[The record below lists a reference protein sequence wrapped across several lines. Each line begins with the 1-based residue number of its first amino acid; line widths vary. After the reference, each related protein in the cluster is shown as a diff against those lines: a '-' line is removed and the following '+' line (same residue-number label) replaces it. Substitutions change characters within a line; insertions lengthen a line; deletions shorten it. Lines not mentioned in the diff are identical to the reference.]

1 MAFPAQVL
9 QQAQYDAS
17 IGGKNMPKNAIQR
30 AQSFLRSKLMPGA
43 PTPNPSTMTS
53 QQQTAFDAKQGGRLL
68 QEFNK
73 TRSAAGPVGAS
84 ARMLSG
90 LATGGLV
97 GANLAGLNQINNII
111 KDEGGYGKLGERMLG
126 LITRTDGIDDF
137 NKTQRPNPSGTKIKI
152 GDKLYD
158 TGYHSAEIAE
168 LRKKNPGG
176 GNAAQS
182 TTTYTPPA
190 TGGLDTGSGNR
201 DAKLD
206 PNATEQYASNFKAGQ
221 ANMDQIQ
228 DMYSGETKYKDTDKT
243 ALQLWAKANPAL
255 AQKEFAKAETR
266 ALKPGG
272 ELYGYDTMDTFKPI
286 DIPEADRQN
295 PIDQATALGG
305 NLTIDAQTF
314 ADKKIEDTM
323 AQIRNE
329 EITDMSLSDT
339 LNLDIPSKLFL
350 SDEDKE
356 RLNTGFDSNSL
367 PLTGVNPS
375 GFDMKGSFPQP
386 DIAPS
391 LYGSFAT
398 VDRPYLMK

>member
-1 MAFPAQVL
+1 MALPDYSKARFLDEYDFSGPSRFDFPF
-9 QQAQYDAS
+9 
-17 IGGKNMPKNAIQR
+17 PK
-30 AQSFLRSKLMPGA
+30 
-43 PTPNPSTMTS
+43 
-53 QQQTAFDAKQGGRLL
+53 
-68 QEFNK
+68 
-73 TRSAAGPVGAS
+73 
-84 ARMLSG
+84 
-90 LATGGLV
+90 
-97 GANLAGLNQINNII
+97 
-111 KDEGGYGKLGERMLG
+111 
-126 LITRTDGIDDF
+126 
-137 NKTQRPNPSGTKIKI
+137 
-152 GDKLYD
+152 
-158 TGYHSAEIAE
+158 
-168 LRKKNPGG
+168 
-176 GNAAQS
+176 
-182 TTTYTPPA
+182 
-190 TGGLDTGSGNR
+190 GLDLTTGAISTSPDPVAR
-201 DAKLD
+201 LD
-206 PNATEQYASNFKAGQ
+206 PNTTEQYASNFKAGQ

-228 DMYSGETKYKDTDKT
+228 DMYSGETEYKDTGKT
-243 ALQLWAKANPAL
+243 ALQLWAAANPAL

-314 ADKKIEDTM
+314 ADKKIENTL

-350 SDEDKE
+350 SDEDME

-367 PLTGVNPS
+367 PLTELDPS

-391 LYGSFAT
+391 LYESYPT

>member
-1 MAFPAQVL
+1 MAPKSDKKFSEVF
-9 QQAQYDAS
+9 DAFGRANQS
-17 IGGKNMPKNAIQR
+17 TQNRRDDILRAALSAPTAGLPVNQIKGGIENTIGGIKAADNFANNNPQIQ
-30 AQSFLRSKLMPGA
+30 G
-43 PTPNPSTMTS
+43 
-53 QQQTAFDAKQGGRLL
+53 LL
-68 QEFNK
+68 DNEY
-73 TRSAAGPVGAS
+73 
-84 ARMLSG
+84 LG
-90 LATGGLV
+90 LA
-97 GANLAGLNQINNII
+97 AGLNPLTGAASMFGNLSRLARNF
-111 KDEGGYGKLGERMLG
+111 DEGNTSKKTTNLGDSRGKNNFADLRGSVTPVSMEPAASNLGEGASMDAAERFREG
-126 LITRTDGIDDF
+126 AGYPSGVVRPGDYPTIGID
-137 NKTQRPNPSGTKIKI
+137 
-152 GDKLYD
+152 
-158 TGYHSAEIAE
+158 
-168 LRKKNPGG
+168 LR
-176 GNAAQS
+176 
-182 TTTYTPPA
+182 
-190 TGGLDTGSGNR
+190 TGGSSPSTDLGAR
-201 DAKLD
+201 LD

-228 DMYSGETKYKDTDKT
+228 DMYSGETKYKDTGKT

-329 EITDMSLSDT
+329 EMTDMSLSDT

-367 PLTGVNPS
+367 PLTGLDPS
-375 GFDMKGSFPQP
+375 SFFDMKGSFPQP

>member
-1 MAFPAQVL
+1 MSQELYKLLPFLQPVSGSADTTAEQKTQALQRKSAEQIRQGGGLTGQTKTKELYKLFPFL
-9 QQAQYDAS
+9 QTAAS
-17 IGGKNMPKNAIQR
+17 KPQSSSSGNITRVGGKTYRMDNPEDVKALNAVLAADKASRPGQQF
-30 AQSFLRSKLMPGA
+30 ADLR
-43 PTPNPSTMTS
+43 
-53 QQQTAFDAKQGGRLL
+53 
-68 QEFNK
+68 
-73 TRSAAGPVGAS
+73 
-84 ARMLSG
+84 
-90 LATGGLV
+90 
-97 GANLAGLNQINNII
+97 
-111 KDEGGYGKLGERMLG
+111 
-126 LITRTDGIDDF
+126 
-137 NKTQRPNPSGTKIKI
+137 
-152 GDKLYD
+152 
-158 TGYHSAEIAE
+158 
-168 LRKKNPGG
+168 GG
-176 GNAAQS
+176 GGGM
-182 TTTYTPPA
+182 TTQTPPA

-228 DMYSGETKYKDTDKT
+228 DMYSGETKYKDTGKT

-255 AQKEFAKAETR
+255 AQKEFTKAETR

-323 AQIRNE
+323 AQIRDE
-329 EITDMSLSDT
+329 GITDMSLSDT

-350 SDEDKE
+350 SDEDTE
-356 RLNTGFDSNSL
+356 RLSTGFDSNSL

-375 GFDMKGSFPQP
+375 SFFDMKGSFPQP

-391 LYGSFAT
+391 LYGSYPT